1 MPLCGFNQEML
12 EGLENFHV
20 GLIEISIPKENFSEL
35 KAESEE
41 G

>member
-1 MPLCGFNQEML
+1 MPFCGFNQEML

-20 GLIEISIPKENFSEL
+20 GLVEVTMPNEEFSEL

-41 G
+41 R